1 MHAVRTWKDPHV
13 ASSGV
18 TPDEVH
24 NIVFSKPPIGGRGYD
39 EGEVDDFLDEVMT
52 TLRAGERVDV
62 DSARFHRPPIGKRG
76 YDEAQVDA
84 FLARLAG
91 GGEWFPDPAP
101 TPMKPPTPTTPPTD
115 ATPVGTEQPFVASRG
130 WLSRLRHRC

>member
-1 MHAVRTWKDPHV
+1 M

-24 NIVFSKPPIGGRGYD
+24 NIVFSTPPIGGRGYD

-52 TLRAGERVDV
+52 TLRAGRRVDV
-62 DSARFHRPPIGKRG
+62 DSARFRRPPIGRRG

-91 GGEWFPDPAP
+91 GGEWSPN
-101 TPMKPPTPTTPPTD
+101 PTPTTPPTPTTLLPQPATAVD
-115 ATPVGTEQPFVASRG
+115 ATPVGTEQPFVTSGG
-130 WLSRLRHRC
+130 WLSRLRHRG